1 MGAALRGSGGRADGG
16 AEAALSSPVVAVFA
30 PEAAGHFGPVRAVIA
45 GLAGRGAQVHVFT
58 APRYAPDVEAAGG
71 RFVDVFE
78 RYPVAAADDES
89 LPVVSR
95 WVTHA
100 AHYGEEVMREV
111 RELGASLVVYETFAV
126 IGRAVAC
133 GLGLPYVNVAISHN
147 LAPRPYIESLQRER
161 PIVTSERCLRAVE
174 LLRDRFGMTDASPF
188 SYIDGLSPYLNVL
201 TEPPEW
207 TTEEERRVFEP
218 WACFGSLPPVPA
230 LRAPRPAAGF
240 RDGAPKVYASF
251 GTVPWWYWPDLAT
264 DALDTVARTLGGSA
278 SVLLTLGGADV
289 PAERV
294 EAMRRAG
301 AVVVPYA
308 DTWSALADADVFI
321 TSHGV
326 NSTHEAVFRGVPMLS
341 YPFHGDQPGLA
352 GFCGRHG
359 LAVPLVDEP
368 RRPLEPEAIVAA
380 MAEIAQRRHEFD
392 EALARA
398 RGWELDVIAGRDAV
412 IDRVLAFAHA

>member
-1 MGAALRGSGGRADGG
+1 MFVPD
-16 AEAALSSPVVAVFA
+16 
-30 PEAAGHFGPVRAVIA
+30 AAGHFGPTRAVIA
-45 GLAGRGAQVHVFT
+45 GLAGHGADVHVFT
-58 APRYAPDVEAAGG
+58 APRYRADVEAAGA

-133 GLGLPYVNVAISHN
+133 GLGLPYVNVTINHN
-147 LAPRPYIESLQRER
+147 LAPGPYIESLRRER
-161 PIVTSERCLRAVE
+161 PIVTSERCRRAVE
-174 LLRDRFGMTDASPF
+174 LLRDRFGMVDASPF

-201 TEPPEW
+201 TEPPQW
-207 TTEEERRVFEP
+207 TTQEERSVFEP
-218 WACFGSLPPVPA
+218 CACFGSLPPQPV
-230 LRAPRPAAGF
+230 LDAPRPAAAFG
-240 RDGAPKVYASF
+240 DGSPKVYASF
-251 GTVPWWYWPDLAT
+251 GTVPWWYWPEVAT
-264 DALDTVARTLGGSA
+264 DALETVAQTLGPTA

-289 PAERV
+289 APERV
-294 EAMRRAG
+294 AAMRRAG

-308 DTWSALADADVFI
+308 DTYGALSDADVFI

-326 NSTHEAVFRGVPMLS
+326 NSTHEAVHLGVAMLS

-352 GFCGRHG
+352 DFCRRHG
-359 LAVPLVDEP
+359 LALPLVDRP
-368 RRPLEPEAIVAA
+368 RAPLEPEALVAA
-380 MAEIAQRRHEFD
+380 MAQIEQQRAQFD

-398 RGWELDVIAGRDAV
+398 GSWEREVIAQRDAV
-412 IDRVLAFAHA
+412 IDRVLAFAQA

>member
-1 MGAALRGSGGRADGG
+1 
-16 AEAALSSPVVAVFA
+16 VFA
-30 PEAAGHFGPVRAVIA
+30 PEAAGHFGPTRAVIA
-45 GLAGRGAQVHVFT
+45 GLAGHGADVHVFT
-58 APRYAPDVEAAGG
+58 APRYRADVEAAGA

-78 RYPVAAADDES
+78 RCPVAAADDES

-100 AHYGEEVMREV
+100 AHYGDQVMREV

-133 GLGLPYVNVAISHN
+133 GLGLPYVNVTISHN
-147 LAPRPYIESLQRER
+147 LAPGPYIESLRRER
-161 PIVTSERCLRAVE
+161 PIVTSERCRRAVE
-174 LLRDRFGMTDASPF
+174 VLRERFGMADASPF

-201 TEPPEW
+201 TEPPQW
-207 TTEEERRVFEP
+207 TTQEERRVFEP
-218 WACFGSLPPVPA
+218 CACFGSLPPPA
-230 LRAPRPAAGF
+230 VLDAPRPAAAFGE
-240 RDGAPKVYASF
+240 GEPKVYASF
-251 GTVPWWYWPDLAT
+251 GTVPWWYWPELAT
-264 DALDTVARTLGGSA
+264 DALETVAQTLGPTA

-289 PAERV
+289 APERV

-308 DTWSALADADVFI
+308 DTYGALADADVFI

-326 NSTHEAVFRGVPMLS
+326 NSTHEAVHLGVPMLS

-352 GFCGRHG
+352 DFCRRHG
-359 LAVPLVDEP
+359 LALPLVDSP
-368 RRPLEPEAIVAA
+368 RAPLEPEALVAGT
-380 MAEIAQRRHEFD
+380 AQIEQQRAQFG

-398 RGWELDVIAGRDAV
+398 RGWELDVIAQRDAV
-412 IDRVLAFAHA
+412 IDRVLAFAQA